1 MLLEILKLNVIQ
13 LGLVTYI
20 TKIGFIKK
28 KLKVPVN
35 ISTSTIYVCK
45 LQKYNPH
52 SEILYYKI

>member
-1 MLLEILKLNVIQ
+1 MLLEILKLIIQ

-20 TKIGFIKK
+20 TKMVLLK
-28 KLKVPVN
+28 KLKIPVN
-35 ISTSTIYVCK
+35 ISTSTIYVSK